1 MSFKHSFAQ
10 IIKLSSTGRAL
21 VPLAMG
27 LVSMNP
33 TFVDVARLAV
43 WATNP
48 IRPTQLT
55 DRFKAFGVVNQV
67 LDV

>member
-1 MSFKHSFAQ
+1 MAFKDRFAQ
-10 IIKLSSTGRAL
+10 IIKLPSTGLAL

-27 LVSMNP
+27 LVGMKP
-33 TFVDVARLAV
+33 TLVDVARLAIR
-43 WATNP
+43 ATHP
-48 IRPTQLT
+48 IRPAQLT